1 MPQLYESLRRP
12 YYIETPPYRRS
23 SAGIRVM
30 HMLCHVLNRLGE
42 EAYVFTSEVNPD
54 LNTPTVTEDVV
65 RRHLQAG
72 REPIVVYPE
81 IVSGNPRR
89 AKSVVRYVLNVPGL
103 IGGDKTFADT
113 ELIYAYGQNLLPAN
127 APPGNVL
134 FFPSVDSSLFNNRD
148 NPLDAQR
155 QGILVYPGRHL
166 NALKE
171 HPELAHGTVITS
183 TWPASRSEL
192 AALMRR
198 SEMLYCFESTA
209 IALEAVLCGCP
220 AVVLRSPLFDGNAI
234 SSAELGREGMAFSD
248 APEEID
254 YARRTVG
261 QMQATY
267 QRLEETFWVKLQQ
280 FIRDSQALPLIE
292 PAPQAAVYQPSAADV
307 AFAQWRQAQSLNE
320 FTAQALA
327 ERMMVDWQHKPRFH
341 LLLSS
346 TPGEQDAVQAL
357 LASLDAQLYPEWI
370 LTVLSTADAPAAIAA
385 NPRLQWLCLREA
397 SSAPIV
403 LQALAEASPADWLGL
418 LPAGVTLAEPQSL
431 QVLADQL
438 NAQPTWRLVYG
449 DDAVQQAGH
458 SPDPHFKPDF
468 NLDLLR
474 SSAYIGRAVFVEKQ
488 ALLACG
494 GLGAQAG
501 ATAYDLALRLHDQA
515 GAAAIG
521 HLSELLWLW
530 PSAESRHGDVQ
541 AERTALAEH
550 LARQRLAAEVL
561 PGLSPHTHQVR
572 YAAPEGSDL
581 TALIA
586 VRHDRQYLQPLL
598 ASWQQLRPDDRTT
611 ILLLDLGCED
621 SDEKAYLD
629 SLAQDAFWQGRLHRL
644 DARGLNPTQALN
656 LGLRHSSAEHLLCL
670 DVRSHLIQADWL
682 ERLLGIAQ
690 RAEVGAV
697 APRLVNPANS
707 LLIESY
713 WVGGLQGLAGPAFRD
728 LALDAPGLHERALC
742 EQSALAVNA
751 SVLLIKRSALA
762 GQPWLNEALPEPAAW
777 IELGLRLRAQNK
789 LLVWTPHSVVLQHPH
804 APAEAVRLNQAPPV
818 WPALPLRALAEDPNH
833 HRQLSLSQPGLP
845 ETARQAHWVRTH
857 TRRQRWLLVGPAAG
871 PLSVVHRVQQS
882 LRGANDAQ
890 LSRFEIGAQPGPLAE
905 WLMDV
910 LRAAPERVLIHG
922 IHLPLAQA
930 LLAALAQHQPSLPC
944 LVLLDEPEKFNQPD
958 NFLCPAHPGLLRSR
972 LRPLLAPAH
981 TVLLSSATDAS
992 TLEGVHPRL
1001 RLLQTDPIRF
1011 GQFNTDGWLG

>member
-1 MPQLYESLRRP
+1 MPHLYESLRRP

-23 SAGIRVM
+23 SAGIRIM

-113 ELIYAYGQNLLPAN
+113 ELIYAYGQNILPPN

-134 FFPSVDSSLFNNRD
+134 FFPSVDSKLFNNRD
-148 NPLDAQR
+148 NPLDTQR

-171 HPELAHGTVITS
+171 HPELAQATVITS
-183 TWPASRSEL
+183 SWPASRSEL

-220 AVVLRSPLFDGNAI
+220 AVTLRSPFFDGQAI
-234 SSAELGREGMAFSD
+234 NTVELGREGLAFGD
-248 APEEID
+248 APEEIA

-267 QRLEETFWVKLQQ
+267 QRLEEQFWVKLQQ
-280 FIRDSQALPLIE
+280 FIRDSQALPLHE
-292 PAPQAAVYQPSAADV
+292 PAPLPATYQPSAADL

-341 LLLSS
+341 LLMSS
-346 TPGEQDAVQAL
+346 APDEQEAVQAL
-357 LASLDAQLYPEWI
+357 LASLDSQLYPEWI
-370 LTVLSTADAPAAIAA
+370 LTVLSTADAPSAIAA

-418 LPAGVTLAEPQSL
+418 LPAGVTLAEPQAL
-431 QVLADQL
+431 QLLADQL
-438 NAQPTWRLVYG
+438 NAQPAWRLVYG

-458 SPDPHFKPDF
+458 SPAPHFKPDF

-521 HLSELLWLW
+521 HLSELLWLL
-530 PSAESRHGDVQ
+530 PSASSRHGDAQ

-550 LARQRLAAEVL
+550 LARQGLAAEVL
-561 PGLSPHTHQVR
+561 PGLSPHPHQVR
-572 YAAPEGSDL
+572 YAAPESSDL
-581 TALIA
+581 TVLIA

-598 ASWQQLRPDDRTT
+598 ASWQQLRPDDRTSL
-611 ILLLDLGCED
+611 LLLDLGCED
-621 SDEKAYLD
+621 PDEEAYLS
-629 SLAQDAFWQGRLHRL
+629 SLAQDAAWQGRLQRL
-644 DARGLNPTQALN
+644 DARGLNPAQALN
-656 LGLRHSSAEHLLCL
+656 LGLRHSRAEHLLCL

-690 RAEVGAV
+690 RPEVGAM
-697 APRLVNPANS
+697 APRLVNPATS

-728 LALDAPGLHERALC
+728 LALEAPGLHERALC
-742 EQSALAVNA
+742 EQSALAVNG

-762 GQPWLNEALPEPAAW
+762 GQPWLNEALPERAGWA
-777 IELGLRLRAQNK
+777 ELGLRLRAQNR
-789 LLVWTPHSVVLQHPH
+789 LLVWTPHSVVLQHPR
-804 APAEAVRLNQAPPV
+804 AAVEAGALNQAPPV
-818 WPALPLRALAEDPNH
+818 WPALPLRALADDPNY

-845 ETARQAHWVRTH
+845 ETVRRAQWVRPH
-857 TRRQRWLLVGPAAG
+857 ARRLRWLLVGPAAS
-871 PLSVVHRVQQS
+871 PLSVMKRVQDS
-882 LRGANDAQ
+882 LRGADDAQ
-890 LSRFEIGAQPGPLAE
+890 LSRFEIGAQPGPLSE
-905 WLMDV
+905 WLLDV
-910 LRAAPERVLIHG
+910 LRAAPDRVLIHG
-922 IHLPLAQA
+922 IHLPLVQA
-930 LLAALAQHQPSLPC
+930 LLAALAQHQPTLPC
-944 LVLLDEPEKFNQPD
+944 LVLLDEPEKLNQPD
-958 NFLCPAHPGLLRSR
+958 NFLCPADPALLRSR

-981 TVLLSSATDAS
+981 TVLLSSASDAS
-992 TLEGVHPRL
+992 TLAGVHPRL
-1001 RLLQTDPIRF
+1001 HLLQANPIRF
-1011 GQFNTDGWLG
+1011 GQFNTDGWLS

>member
-113 ELIYAYGQNLLPAN
+113 ELIYAYGQNLLPPN

-148 NPLDAQR
+148 NPLDTQR

-171 HPELAHGTVITS
+171 HPELAHGTLITS
-183 TWPASRSEL
+183 TWPASRAEL

-220 AVVLRSPLFDGNAI
+220 AVVLPSPLFDGNAI

-267 QRLEETFWVKLQQ
+267 QRLEEEFWVKLQQ
-280 FIRDSQALPLIE
+280 FIRDSQALPLYE
-292 PAPQAAVYQPSAADV
+292 PTPQPAVYQPSAADQ
-307 AFAQWRQAQSLNE
+307 AFAQWRRAQSLNE

-341 LLLSS
+341 LLLSC
-346 TPGEQDAVQAL
+346 TPEEQGTVQAL

-370 LTVLSTADAPAAIAA
+370 LTVLSTADAPQAMAA

-438 NAQPTWRLVYG
+438 NAQPAWRLVYG

-474 SSAYIGRAVFVEKQ
+474 SSAYIGRAVFVDKQ

-501 ATAYDLALRLHDQA
+501 ATAYDLTLRLHDQA

-521 HLSELLWLW
+521 HLSALLWLW
-530 PSAESRHGDVQ
+530 PSAESRHGDAT
-541 AERTALAEH
+541 AERMALGEH

-572 YAAPEGSDL
+572 YAAPEASDV

-598 ASWQQLRPDDRTT
+598 ASWQQLRPDDRTP

-621 SDEKAYLD
+621 PDEEAYLS
-629 SLAQDAFWQGRLHRL
+629 SLAQDGFWQGRLHRL
-644 DARGLNPTQALN
+644 DARGVSPAQALN
-656 LGLRHSSAEHLLCL
+656 LGLRHSHAEHLLCL
-670 DVRSHLIQADWL
+670 DVRSHLVQADWL

-690 RAEVGAV
+690 RPEVGAV

-728 LALDAPGLHERALC
+728 LALDEPGLHERALC
-742 EQSALAVNA
+742 EQSALAVNG

-762 GQPWLNEALPEPAAW
+762 AG
-777 IELGLRLRAQNK
+777 
-789 LLVWTPHSVVLQHPH
+789 
-804 APAEAVRLNQAPPV
+804 VRH
-818 WPALPLRALAEDPNH
+818 E
-833 HRQLSLSQPGLP
+833 
-845 ETARQAHWVRTH
+845 ARQVLDFIRNHSNIST
-857 TRRQRWLLVGPAAG
+857 TTGAAG
-871 PLSVVHRVQQS
+871 RL
-882 LRGANDAQ
+882 
-890 LSRFEIGAQPGPLAE
+890 E
-905 WLMDV
+905 
-910 LRAAPERVLIHG
+910 RA
-922 IHLPLAQA
+922 
-930 LLAALAQHQPSLPC
+930 
-944 LVLLDEPEKFNQPD
+944 F
-958 NFLCPAHPGLLRSR
+958 
-972 LRPLLAPAH
+972 
-981 TVLLSSATDAS
+981 
-992 TLEGVHPRL
+992 
-1001 RLLQTDPIRF
+1001 
-1011 GQFNTDGWLG
+1011 

>member
-127 APPGNVL
+127 APPDNVL

-267 QRLEETFWVKLQQ
+267 QRLEEAFWVKLQQ

-307 AFAQWRQAQSLNE
+307 AFVQWRQAQSLNE

-327 ERMMVDWQHKPRFH
+327 ERMMVDWPHKPRFH
-341 LLLSS
+341 LLLNS
-346 TPGEQDAVQAL
+346 TPNEQNAVQAL

-370 LTVLSTADAPAAIAA
+370 LTVLSTADAPGAIAA

-438 NAQPTWRLVYG
+438 NAQPAWRLVYG

-530 PSAESRHGDVQ
+530 PSAESRHGDGQ
-541 AERTALAEH
+541 AERTDLAEH

-572 YAAPEGSDL
+572 YAAPEASDL

-621 SDEKAYLD
+621 PDEKAYLD
-629 SLAQDAFWQGRLHRL
+629 SLAQDAFWQGRVHRL
-644 DARGLNPTQALN
+644 DARGLNPAQALN

-670 DVRSHLIQADWL
+670 DVRSHLIQADCL

-690 RAEVGAV
+690 RPEVGAV
-697 APRLVNPANS
+697 APPTGQPGQLTAHRKLLGGRPARP
-707 LLIESY
+707 
-713 WVGGLQGLAGPAFRD
+713 GRPRFPRPGAGRAGPA
-728 LALDAPGLHERALC
+728 
-742 EQSALAVNA
+742 
-751 SVLLIKRSALA
+751 
-762 GQPWLNEALPEPAAW
+762 
-777 IELGLRLRAQNK
+777 
-789 LLVWTPHSVVLQHPH
+789 
-804 APAEAVRLNQAPPV
+804 
-818 WPALPLRALAEDPNH
+818 
-833 HRQLSLSQPGLP
+833 
-845 ETARQAHWVRTH
+845 
-857 TRRQRWLLVGPAAG
+857 
-871 PLSVVHRVQQS
+871 
-882 LRGANDAQ
+882 
-890 LSRFEIGAQPGPLAE
+890 
-905 WLMDV
+905 
-910 LRAAPERVLIHG
+910 
-922 IHLPLAQA
+922 
-930 LLAALAQHQPSLPC
+930 
-944 LVLLDEPEKFNQPD
+944 
-958 NFLCPAHPGLLRSR
+958 
-972 LRPLLAPAH
+972 
-981 TVLLSSATDAS
+981 
-992 TLEGVHPRL
+992 
-1001 RLLQTDPIRF
+1001 
-1011 GQFNTDGWLG
+1011 